1 MPTTDSP
8 RCYMYISPELWKS
21 HNRFIFVLV
30 VYPKERFETERL
42 LAHYHIFRPCD
53 LYVKKPLKAGIYT
66 M

>member
-1 MPTTDSP
+1 
-8 RCYMYISPELWKS
+8 MYISPELWKS